1 MPFASGQDFSPHGE
15 HLRLLQMAAMQLHA
29 RPMDPFFSN
38 LNRFTG
44 SSAPVAL
51 CVHDIDMAYVLSLR
65 PHTPLKRSFSDNP
78 CLQPCSSLKESF
90 LGPLSDVTTRN
101 ASACSLYT
109 LDSNRSNAWRC
120 GHENTPPIS
129 SQSLLNLGT
138 ENEIHGLGVP
148 LGDHAPR
155 KRACRTNRTP
165 PLLVQDPVSS
175 NQTSR
180 KIEDLQQV
188 ADVPSKIRNSTKCVH
203 TDNSHVRESES
214 FSLYKAIN
222 VPAPEGHRPNNFDHQ
237 QHDPTAVESEI
248 LSTGSQPFRRWVSTL
263 RRRHLHRRKK
273 PDLSFDGGEEI
284 LDVLSPQPMAEDSA
298 RRNSESINS
307 SMGFVT
313 AVKTTSVTIAS
324 SSIAPTSE
332 KGLYN
337 KARLG
342 NRSSNTDARRSIDS
356 HRGGLGPVIDESA
369 WLRSLQRRKV
379 VEELIA
385 SEESYVA
392 DLKVLINDYFMIL
405 TALPA
410 LPGQTKRSIQHNIAQ
425 ILQLHE
431 DLLAELQQAV
441 PQADL
446 TQSARQEAYPVT
458 KAKHIRFHS
467 ADIITGR
474 LGEHMTTR
482 RLRHS
487 LEIGRSPDRRP
498 RGLVTDTKA
507 VSSIARIFNRH
518 MKRFFT
524 YEEYGAH
531 WTTMSS
537 DLTAMC
543 KGLHGWQEYERGVE
557 ALQRVVA
564 SENNRESGDNKALSI
579 SDLLIK
585 PIQRVCK
592 YPLLFDDLCRQT
604 PVCDDPEAHAE
615 LEKALFRLQETI
627 REVNKAKDDPK
638 TRRLI
643 EITWQLQD
651 RLVFQEQAISRA
663 LVFRL
668 LGHVLLCGTLH
679 VAYQT
684 PERVKGQ
691 YMICVLYKSCL
702 VLATAS
708 RFCTPYDVVACIN
721 LANGSIE
728 EPDNG
733 RGVQCHTAPHTW
745 KFVFEHNNRL
755 HEVLLSACSSQEE
768 GVWKSQLRERT
779 ACETHDFVDGQSTM
793 QEMFSSLNLNVKSLG
808 PVFGHADSLVRRM
821 SVHRAAT
828 LGAKTNLTQV
838 IIKNTKAQKPLDA
851 APTISPGVMAR
862 SQSLLST
869 SHVPTLAPRRGERIR
884 LETALEEV
892 WTRDMLPFPGMTNGR
907 VENPIRASANS
918 VMRKLSMASI
928 ASNFS
933 RRSPSFSSMS
943 NTLSEDSYGTRANRV
958 SHANLRSAPISE
970 RRLAPTVVDFHNA
983 PAAFLPTDFELQGTR
998 LPSRQRRLA
1007 NRAGGAE
1014 RSTEKPTTA
1023 RPKRTRRLSSH
1034 IISLP
1039 RSESSVRVAAR
1050 SASHGSN
1057 STVLSALHPPTEV
1070 LQSLGN
1076 GMPKRKG
1083 DRGSSSSG
1091 KIHPS
1096 TAPSKKFLKS
1106 KSRMFKFWA

>member
-1 MPFASGQDFSPHGE
+1 
-15 HLRLLQMAAMQLHA
+15 
-29 RPMDPFFSN
+29 
-38 LNRFTG
+38 
-44 SSAPVAL
+44 
-51 CVHDIDMAYVLSLR
+51 MAYVLSLR
-65 PHTPLKRSFSDNP
+65 PHSPLKRSFSDNP
-78 CLQPCSSLKESF
+78 YLQSCSPLKEPF
-90 LGPLSDVTTRN
+90 LGPLGDVTARN
-101 ASACSLYT
+101 TSACSLYT
-109 LDSNRSNAWRC
+109 LSSNRSNIWNI
-120 GHENTPPIS
+120 GNENTPPLA
-129 SQSLLNLGT
+129 SQSLLNLVPESHIYDFGSQ
-138 ENEIHGLGVP
+138 HGGHV
-148 LGDHAPR
+148 PR
-155 KRACRTNRTP
+155 KRNCGGNRIAPSIPRTTAP
-165 PLLVQDPVSS
+165 SKPF
-175 NQTSR
+175 SR
-180 KIEDLQQV
+180 KAPDLQHKIESSSSSESSSESMGVDDSNIEESELFNLYEAIHVPLPEGRFSDNSGVEQR
-188 ADVPSKIRNSTKCVH
+188 DVP
-203 TDNSHVRESES
+203 
-214 FSLYKAIN
+214 AA
-222 VPAPEGHRPNNFDHQ
+222 APETLQ
-237 QHDPTAVESEI
+237 SE
-248 LSTGSQPFRRWVSTL
+248 TQPFRRWMSTL

-273 PDLSFDGGEEI
+273 QELSFDAGEE
-284 LDVLSPQPMAEDSA
+284 LLAVRSPRLTDATSA
-298 RRNSESINS
+298 RRTSESITS

-313 AVKTTSVTIAS
+313 NVKTTSVTVAS
-324 SSIAPTSE
+324 TSIAPMSE
-332 KGLYN
+332 RAAHKTT
-337 KARLG
+337 RFG
-342 NRSSNTDARRSIDS
+342 NRSSNTDARRSFDS
-356 HRGGLGPVIDESA
+356 NRGGLGPVLDESA

-379 VEELIA
+379 VEELMA
-385 SEESYVA
+385 SEESYIA

-410 LPGQTKRSIQHNIAQ
+410 LPGQTKSSIQQNIAQ

-441 PQADL
+441 PQADF
-446 TQSARQEAYPVT
+446 TKSAQQEAYPVT

-467 ADIITGR
+467 ADIIPGR
-474 LGEHMTTR
+474 LGEHRATR

-498 RGLVTDTKA
+498 RGLVTDTTT
-507 VSSIARIFNRH
+507 VGNIAKIFNRH

-537 DLTAMC
+537 DLTLMC

-557 ALQRVVA
+557 ALQKIVA
-564 SENNRESGDNKALSI
+564 SENNRESGSKKALSFP
-579 SDLLIK
+579 DLLIK

-651 RLVFQEQAISRA
+651 RLVFQEQSISRA

-668 LGHVLLCGTLH
+668 LGHVLLCGVLH

-702 VLATAS
+702 VLATTS
-708 RFCTPYDVVACIN
+708 RFFTPYNVVACIS

-733 RGVQCHTAPHTW
+733 RGVQCHTASHTW

-755 HEVLLSACSSQEE
+755 HEIILSACSSQEE
-768 GVWKSQLRERT
+768 ETWKTQLRER
-779 ACETHDFVDGQSTM
+779 AICETHDFVEGQSTVH
-793 QEMFSSLNLNVKSLG
+793 EMFSFLGLDLKSLG

-838 IIKNTKAQKPLDA
+838 IIKNTQAQKPLDTT
-851 APTISPGVMAR
+851 PTFSPGQMAR
-862 SQSLLST
+862 SHSMLSAN
-869 SHVPTLAPRRGERIR
+869 HIPTLAPRRAERMR

-892 WTRDMLPFPGMTNGR
+892 WTKDVLPFPGMSTR
-907 VENPIRASANS
+907 SVENQIRASANS

-943 NTLSEDSYGTRANRV
+943 NTRSEDSYGSRAHRV
-958 SHANLRSAPISE
+958 PHANLRAAPGLD
-970 RRLAPTVVDFHNA
+970 RRPAPAVVDFHNA
-983 PAAFLPTDFELQGTR
+983 PAAFLPTDFELQDTR
-998 LPSRQRRLA
+998 PSSRRRRLA

-1014 RSTEKPTTA
+1014 RSTEKPTPV

-1039 RSESSVRVAAR
+1039 RSESSARVTAR
-1050 SASHGSN
+1050 STSDGSN
-1057 STVLSALHPPTEV
+1057 ATVLRGPEPTVDTE
-1070 LQSLGN
+1070 QN
-1076 GMPKRKG
+1076 RENAKPKRKN
-1083 DRGSSSSG
+1083 DREGSSSG
-1091 KIHPS
+1091 RALG

-1106 KSRMFKFWA
+1106 KSRIFKFWV